1 MVAKITREEL
11 KGKMDGGEKFTLL
24 EALPEESYRRA
35 HLPGALLIP
44 HDEPVEKWAPR
55 LVPDKNREV
64 ITYCM
69 NKL

>member
-1 MVAKITREEL
+1 MQTISKEEL
-11 KGKMDGGEKFTLL
+11 KAKIDRHDPVTIL
-24 EALPEESYRRA
+24 EALADESYRRA
-35 HLPGALLIP
+35 HLPGAVRVDLS
-44 HDEPVEKWAPR
+44 EPVEQWAPK